1 MGWKKNSR
9 APGPEQ
15 VAIVIPAHMGS
26 KRFPGK
32 PLAEARGKPL
42 LQWAWEAAVEAR
54 CAGLRTVAT
63 DSEEIHAWCREH
75 DINCLLDTRVTF
87 PTGSD
92 RVAAAVGRHSRIR
105 YAVNLQCDEP
115 ELTGLDLD
123 WLIAELQIHKFRLT
137 TTFAFASSPD
147 SPTHYDSNAVKVVTD
162 KNHQAMYFSRA
173 SLGGARIHVGV
184 YAYRLKSL
192 NQFAYTDPAPLEQIE
207 SLEQLRLL
215 HLGLPIH
222 VVDLGR
228 RVVSINTPED
238 LKEWNARAM
247 AS

>member
-1 MGWKKNSR
+1 MAWKKNSR
-9 APGPEQ
+9 AAGPEQ

-42 LQWAWEAAVEAR
+42 LQWAWEAAVDAR
-54 CAGLRTVAT
+54 CAGLQIVAT

-75 DINCLLDTRVTF
+75 DIRCLFDARVKF

-92 RVAAAVGRHSRIR
+92 RVAAAVGRHPKIR
-105 YAVNLQCDEP
+105 YAINLQCDEP
-115 ELTGLDLD
+115 EITGEDLD
-123 WLIAELQIHKFRLT
+123 RLIEELQVHKFRLT
-137 TTFAFASSPD
+137 TTFAFAVGPGSPSYCD
-147 SPTHYDSNAVKVVTD
+147 RNAVKVVTD
-162 KNHQAMYFSRA
+162 KNQQAMYFSRA
-173 SLGGARIHVGV
+173 ALSGARVHVGV

-238 LKEWNARAM
+238 LEEWNHVAVA
-247 AS
+247 